1 MEPFGTTSPVSK
13 SYAGLD
19 YKELKSHSSLLSNE
33 RLAILFYMLDLNSM
47 NLNTYFNENYLM
59 RTKANL
65 YQIYKNVRSLIRSNP
80 HVRAA
85 LNIET
90 KVNGVYTID
99 VAFDVADKMISYCMF
114 HGFTYQKCYAIAI
127 QLNNIEIVL
136 RDVLQYFNYFF
147 RPDWKQKPDVLIAT
161 EKYKQMA
168 DKLTVEK
175 LKETIGEKNKIDFR
189 HLGSADVEEIEYTQ
203 SEDED
208 DKIED
213 YEEEEDETGN
223 N

>member
-1 MEPFGTTSPVSK
+1 MEPFGTSNSPVSK

-47 NLNTYFNENYLM
+47 NLNTYYNENYLM
-59 RTKANL
+59 KTKANL
-65 YQIYKNVRSLIRSNP
+65 YQIYKNVRSLLRSNP
-80 HVRAA
+80 HVRTA
-85 LNIET
+85 LNLET
-90 KVNGVYTID
+90 KADGVYTID
-99 VAFDVADKMISYCMF
+99 LAFDITEKMINYCMF
-114 HGFTYQKCYAIAI
+114 NGFTYQKCYAIAL

-168 DKLTVEK
+168 DKLTIEK

-189 HLGSADVEEIEYTQ
+189 HLGKAELDEIEYVEEI
-203 SEDED
+203 DED
-208 DKIED
+208 DKVED
-213 YEEEEDETGN
+213 IEEDEK
-223 N
+223 